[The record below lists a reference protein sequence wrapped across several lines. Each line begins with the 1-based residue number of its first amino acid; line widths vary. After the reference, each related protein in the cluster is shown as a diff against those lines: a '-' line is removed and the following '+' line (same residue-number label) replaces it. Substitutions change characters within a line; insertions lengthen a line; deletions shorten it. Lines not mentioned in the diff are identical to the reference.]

1 MSMTDDEQSYST
13 LQGDEA
19 NSSERVLEAIRH
31 AEKAF
36 RDWQAVCDEID
47 DSYSLLGA
55 ARQGLLGQSW
65 SDARFDLF
73 WASFEILKPAVYA
86 RPPVPAVAPIFSDS
100 KPILEVTSEL
110 LERVSISTLART
122 GMHDVMREVRDD
134 LIFGGRGV
142 PWVRYEAGGGKQK
155 ICVEH
160 ADRKDFLHEPAR
172 YWTEVGWVA
181 RRHWLSKEDMKKR
194 FQPHSG
200 DAYLKANYGP
210 SYKRGDTHDNE
221 LRGKAG
227 VWEVWHKA
235 DNRVYWVTEG
245 VDVLLDSGK
254 PHLDL
259 ESFWP
264 CPRPAYGTL
273 QRRKLIPVPD
283 WERYAIH
290 FRKISELTGRIYVLL
305 DSIRMKG
312 LIPAGGDVGDAIE
325 QAIRSNDDQIVIPVP
340 AAALAGNASNFVVW
354 LPLAELAQAITGLI
368 EARGQLIEDFYQLSG
383 ISDIMRGATEASE
396 TLGAQRLKSQYG
408 SVRVQEKVAELQRV
422 AADTVKIVA
431 EIIAEKFTPET
442 LLEMSQMDILR
453 RRDIDKRIKEIEDAA
468 HAELEAFG
476 KTAQQQAVR
485 AQQAG
490 QQVDPAQIEQAMKE
504 AQGQIVSK
512 YADMLAE
519 AQALVPLEDVVALLR
534 DDRARSFAFTIASD
548 STILQDEMATQA
560 ARNEFLTAFSNA
572 SMALQGVAAQG
583 TAGAELAGE
592 LLKFVLSAHRAGRT
606 LSAAIDNFVKQAPQ
620 IAAQAQEGEGENEA
634 LAQANAKLA
643 EAEMEKARAQMARVE
658 ADAIRDQ
665 AEMQRKMAALE
676 QKAQAD
682 QARFAAEAEKLRQ
695 QAEQNAVKAEE
706 ALAKVDLIRAQTM
719 KALAEAGVVIDRQNL
734 DEFRSLA
741 DIELRAN
748 DQQQRAIDREVAQ
761 ANRQEDRADAAV
773 ATSEGAE

>member
-1 MSMTDDEQSYST
+1 MSMIDDEQSYST

-65 SDARFDLF
+65 SDTRFDLF
-73 WASFEILKPAVYA
+73 WASFEILKPAIYA

-100 KPILEVTSEL
+100 KPILDVTGEL

-122 GMHDVMREVRDD
+122 GMHDVMREIRDD

-142 PWVRYEAGGGKQK
+142 PWVRYEVEGGKQRVC
-155 ICVEH
+155 IEH

-172 YWTEVGWVA
+172 YWWEVGWVA
-181 RRHWLSKEDMKKR
+181 RRHWLSKADMRKR
-194 FQPHSG
+194 FKPHSG
-200 DAYLKANYGP
+200 DAYLRANYTSHRKDLGG
-210 SYKRGDTHDNE
+210 SDDYNNE

-305 DSIRMKG
+305 DCIRMKG

-368 EARGQLIEDFYQLSG
+368 EARSQLIEDFYQLSG

-396 TLGAQRLKSQYG
+396 TLGAQQLKSQYG
-408 SVRVQEKVAELQRV
+408 SVRVQEKVTELQRV

-476 KTAQQQAVR
+476 KKAQQQAVR
-485 AQQAG
+485 AQQTG
-490 QQVDPAQIEQAMKE
+490 QQVDPAQIEQAMQQ
-504 AQGQIVSK
+504 AQSQIVSK

-620 IAAQAQEGEGENEA
+620 IAAQAQEGEGDSEA

-643 EAEMEKARAQMARVE
+643 EAEMEKARAQMAKVE

-665 AEMQRKMAALE
+665 AEMQRKMAELQ
-676 QKAQAD
+676 QKAQSD
-682 QARFAAEAEKLRQ
+682 QAKFAAEAEKLRQ
-695 QAEQNAVKAEE
+695 QSEQNAVKAEE

-734 DEFRSLA
+734 DEFKSLA

-748 DQQQRAIDREVAQ
+748 DQQQRAVDSEVT
-761 ANRQEDRADAAV
+761 R